1 MQSISWIFPYTV
13 SSTCIKSAV
22 PPVLTRFVAHETP
35 EGTRTFPAGGGRG
48 ACAGSTAL
56 SWGRRS
62 REPARTRQLS
72 KKQRAGLSAAGVSP
86 HNSITKALHC
96 LTERQKYSPVG
107 SEIPGRAEGL
117 PDGCPTG
124 CDPRSPKGVRMKI
137 TYPREVLG
145 ASHRG
150 GIPDERL
157 KYQLC
162 LGEQKTN
169 QKKVASRHKEN
180 NSDTHIIHLT
190 RLSK

>member
-1 MQSISWIFPYTV
+1 MYQIRSPTSPHPLRWSRNTRGN
-13 SSTCIKSAV
+13 KDV
-22 PPVLTRFVAHETP
+22 PRRRRA
-35 EGTRTFPAGGGRG
+35 G

-72 KKQRAGLSAAGVSP
+72 WAGLSAAGVSP

-96 LTERQKYSPVG
+96 LTERPKYSPVG
-107 SEIPGRAEGL
+107 SEIPGRAAGL

-137 TYPREVLG
+137 TYRREVLG

-157 KYQLC
+157 KNQLC
-162 LGEQKTN
+162 LGEQKTKR
-169 QKKVASRHKEN
+169 KKSCF
-180 NSDTHIIHLT
+180 L
-190 RLSK
+190 